1 MKLTFLG
8 ATGTV
13 TGSKYLLEEGNQ
25 KIMID
30 CGLFQGL
37 KELRLRNWNK
47 FPINPKSINAIL
59 LTHAHIDHSG
69 YLPLFVKNGFSGKIY
84 CSEATYDLC
93 KILLPDSAYLQEED
107 AKRAN
112 KYGYTKHKPALPL
125 YTQQD
130 AIEALKHFVCVDF
143 GKGIS
148 ISDNLNFS
156 LSRAGHILGAA
167 SIKIKDGYTSIL
179 FSGDVGRLNDPIMT
193 PPVKIQEAD
202 YLVLEST
209 YGDRLHEDK
218 DILDQ
223 LETIIDKTVARGGS
237 VIVPSFAVGRAQ
249 SLMYYIH
256 ELKEAKR
263 IPNIPVYLDSP
274 MAINASNLLK
284 QHYTDHK
291 LSPEK
296 CADICSD
303 VIYTQTPEQS
313 KEIYNKNNGMPVIV
327 ISASGMATG
336 GRILHHLKHFITDG
350 RNTVLF
356 AGFQAAGTR
365 GARLINGE
373 KEIKIHGELHSVR
386 AEILNLEN
394 ISAHADYNEILSWIG
409 NFREAP
415 RKTFLTHGEPE
426 ASSSLKLK
434 IEEHLGWNVEIPSY
448 LQEVSL

>member
-13 TGSKYLLEEGNQ
+13 TGSKYLLEDGNQ
-25 KIMID
+25 KILID

-37 KELRLRNWNK
+37 KELRLRNWDK
-47 FPINPKSINAIL
+47 FPINPKSIDTVL

-69 YLPLFVKNGFSGKIY
+69 YLPLLVKNGFEGKIY
-84 CSEATYDLC
+84 CSEATFDLC

-125 YTQQD
+125 YTKED
-130 AIEALKHFVCVDF
+130 VLETLKHFQCVDF
-143 GKGIS
+143 GKDIP
-148 ISDNLNFS
+148 LNDILSFS
-156 LSRAGHILGAA
+156 LTRVGHILGAA
-167 SIKIKDGYTSIL
+167 SIKVNDGHTSIV
-179 FSGDVGRLNDPIMT
+179 FSGDVGRLNDPVMK
-193 PPVKIQEAD
+193 PPAQIQEAD

-209 YGDRLHEDK
+209 YGDRLHETTNP
-218 DILDQ
+218 LDQ
-223 LETIIDKTVARGGS
+223 LEKIITNTVARGGS
-237 VIVPSFAVGRAQ
+237 VIIPSFAVGRAQ

-263 IPNIPVYLDSP
+263 IPNIPIYLDSP

-284 QHYTDHK
+284 QHYADHK
-291 LSPEK
+291 ISPDK
-296 CADICSD
+296 CADICNS
-303 VIYTQTPEQS
+303 VIYAQTPEQS

-336 GRILHHLKHFITDG
+336 GRILHHLKHFITDSK
-350 RNTVLF
+350 NTILF

-365 GARLINGE
+365 GARLIHGE
-373 KEIKIHGELHSVR
+373 KEIKIHGELHPVR

-394 ISAHADYNEILSWIG
+394 ISAHADYKELLDWLG
-409 NFREAP
+409 HFRKAP
-415 RKTFLTHGEPE
+415 RKIFLTHGEPE
-426 ASSSLKLK
+426 AASSLKFK
-434 IEEHLGWNVEIPSY
+434 IEDRFGWNVEIPSY
-448 LQEVSL
+448 LQQVDL